1 MLKTNGFSEA
11 KSCQSPIGRRRR
23 QTPGKKFR
31 KPPLDFLLETLLYT
45 KHYRLSNIKK
55 SLPIE
60 HFKAAINQTADGN
73 DQTVFGRN
81 YTACNSGP
89 SEKAIFVYKIK
100 ISKEIII

>member
-55 SLPIE
+55 SLLYKFLAEIKKKQVLDVKFLNLRE
-60 HFKAAINQTADGN
+60 KLIS
-73 DQTVFGRN
+73 N
-81 YTACNSGP
+81 Y
-89 SEKAIFVYKIK
+89 KD
-100 ISKEIII
+100 KE